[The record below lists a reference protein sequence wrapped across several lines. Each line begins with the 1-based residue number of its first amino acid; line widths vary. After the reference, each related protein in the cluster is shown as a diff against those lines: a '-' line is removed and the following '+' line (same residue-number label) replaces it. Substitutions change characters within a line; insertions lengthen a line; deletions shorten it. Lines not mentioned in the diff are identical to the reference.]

1 MGGSGRFATAPYHR
15 NSLPRITCG
24 AIAMPA
30 NRKHQQKRAT
40 RLAPYL
46 WILPAILV
54 YGIFKLV
61 PLVSGIYMA
70 LLRWDG
76 IEDPR
81 FIGLRNFEKI
91 LSDKLTL
98 MVLGNNVE
106 YAVLTVTGK
115 IILSLFLAIMLNQ
128 ALRGRTFYRTSL
140 FMPVVMSFVVIGIL
154 WRWLFN
160 TEFGLLNN
168 LFESLGLGF
177 LAQDWLGDTSI
188 ALKSLTLVD
197 IWKWYGFHMV
207 IFLAG
212 LQSIPGELYEA
223 AKIDGASVWRQFRH
237 VTLPMLQPVMI
248 VNVTISL
255 MGAFNV
261 FDIPYVMTEGGPAN
275 STNVMALHIYLRGFK
290 FYRFGFSAAL
300 SYVLLTIVT
309 LVAALQLWLMTRVD
323 NTE

>member
-1 MGGSGRFATAPYHR
+1 MASLSSGGKT
-15 NSLPRITCG
+15 
-24 AIAMPA
+24 
-30 NRKHQQKRAT
+30 KRQRR
-40 RLAPYL
+40 RLARLEPYL
-46 WILPAILV
+46 WVLPAVLV
-54 YGIFKLV
+54 YAIFKLV
-61 PLVSGIYMA
+61 PLVSGLYMA

-81 FIGLRNFEKI
+81 YIGLRNFQKI
-91 LSDKLTL
+91 LNDDLTIQ
-98 MVLGNNVE
+98 VLLNNVE
-106 YAVLTVTGK
+106 YAIGTVIGK
-115 IILSLFLAIMLNQ
+115 IVLSLFLAIMLNQ

-160 TEFGLLNN
+160 SEFGLINTL
-168 LFESLGLGF
+168 LGSLGLDV
-177 LAQDWLGDTSI
+177 LTQDWLGDTNI
-188 ALKSLTLVD
+188 ALRSLIIVD

-212 LQSIPGELYEA
+212 LQSIPSELYEA
-223 AKIDGASVWRQFRH
+223 AKIDGASVWQQFRY

-248 VNVTISL
+248 VNVTLSL

-261 FDIPYVMTEGGPAN
+261 FDIPYVMTEGVPAN

-300 SYVLLTIVT
+300 SYVLLVIVT
-309 LVAALQLWLMTRVD
+309 VVAAIQLRLMARAD
-323 NTE
+323 NAE

>member
-1 MGGSGRFATAPYHR
+1 MAPLPMSPKRIAQHR
-15 NSLPRITCG
+15 R
-24 AIAMPA
+24 
-30 NRKHQQKRAT
+30 RAS
-40 RLAPYL
+40 LAPYL

-61 PLVSGIYMA
+61 PLISGIYMA

-76 IEDPR
+76 IAEPR

-91 LSDKLTL
+91 LNDKPTL

-106 YAVLTVTGK
+106 YAVITVVGK
-115 IILSLFLAIMLNQ
+115 IALSLFLAIMLNQ

-168 LFESLGLGF
+168 LFEGVGLGF
-177 LAQDWLGDTSI
+177 LAQDWLGDTNI
-188 ALKSLTLVD
+188 ALKSLTVVD

-212 LQSIPGELYEA
+212 LQGIPNELYEA
-223 AKIDGASVWRQFRH
+223 AKIDGASVWQQFRH
-237 VTLPMLQPVMI
+237 ITLPMLQPVMI
-248 VNVTISL
+248 VNVTLSL

-309 LVAALQLWLMTRVD
+309 LVAAVQLWLMTRAD
-323 NTE
+323 NTEQ

>member
-1 MGGSGRFATAPYHR
+1 LVSLSPGGKT
-15 NSLPRITCG
+15 
-24 AIAMPA
+24 
-30 NRKHQQKRAT
+30 KRQRR
-40 RLAPYL
+40 RLARLEPYL
-46 WILPAILV
+46 WVLPAVLV
-54 YGIFKLV
+54 YAIFKLV
-61 PLVSGIYMA
+61 PLVSGLYMA

-81 FIGLRNFEKI
+81 YIGLRNFQKI
-91 LSDKLTL
+91 LNDDLTIQ
-98 MVLGNNVE
+98 VLLNNVE
-106 YAVLTVTGK
+106 YAIGTVIGK
-115 IILSLFLAIMLNQ
+115 IVLSLFLAIMLNQ

-160 TEFGLLNN
+160 SEFGLINTL
-168 LFESLGLGF
+168 LGSLGLDV
-177 LAQDWLGDTSI
+177 LTQDWLGDTNI
-188 ALKSLTLVD
+188 ALRSLIIVD

-212 LQSIPGELYEA
+212 LQSIPSELYEA
-223 AKIDGASVWRQFRH
+223 AKIDGASVWQQFRY

-248 VNVTISL
+248 VNVTLSL

-300 SYVLLTIVT
+300 SYVLLVIVT
-309 LVAALQLWLMTRVD
+309 VVAAIQLRLMARAD
-323 NTE
+323 NAE

>member
-1 MGGSGRFATAPYHR
+1 
-15 NSLPRITCG
+15 
-24 AIAMPA
+24 MPA
-30 NRKHQQKRAT
+30 KRIHQQKRVT

-61 PLVSGIYMA
+61 PLVSGFYMA

-76 IEDPR
+76 IEEPR
-81 FIGLRNFEKI
+81 FIGLRNFDKI
-91 LSDKLTL
+91 LNDKLTL
-98 MVLGNNVE
+98 LVLGNNVE

-115 IILSLFLAIMLNQ
+115 IVLSLFLAIMLNQ

-223 AKIDGASVWRQFRH
+223 AKIDGASAWQQFRH

>member
-1 MGGSGRFATAPYHR
+1 MASLSPGEKTKRQGR
-15 NSLPRITCG
+15 
-24 AIAMPA
+24 
-30 NRKHQQKRAT
+30 
-40 RLAPYL
+40 RLARLEPYL
-46 WILPAILV
+46 WVLPAVLV
-54 YGIFKLV
+54 YAIFKLA
-61 PLVSGIYMA
+61 PLVSGLYMA

-81 FIGLRNFEKI
+81 YIGLRNFQKI
-91 LSDKLTL
+91 LNDDLTIQ
-98 MVLGNNVE
+98 VLLNNVE
-106 YAVLTVTGK
+106 YAIGTVIGK
-115 IILSLFLAIMLNQ
+115 IVLSLFLAIMLNQ

-160 TEFGLLNN
+160 SEFGLINTL
-168 LFESLGLGF
+168 LGSLGLEV
-177 LAQDWLGDTSI
+177 LTQDWLGDTNI
-188 ALKSLTLVD
+188 ALRSLIIVD

-212 LQSIPGELYEA
+212 LQSIPSELYEA
-223 AKIDGASVWRQFRH
+223 AKIDGASVWQQFRY

-248 VNVTISL
+248 VNVTLSL

-300 SYVLLTIVT
+300 SYVLLVIVT
-309 LVAALQLWLMTRVD
+309 VVAAIQLRLMARAD
-323 NTE
+323 NAE